1 MERISE
7 DMTDGNCVRDA
18 NKKTGKQLGSLSKV
32 SFSNCKVANLP
43 GSNSETVQL
52 RLGDESY
59 RPKNI

>member
-32 SFSNCKVANLP
+32 SF
-43 GSNSETVQL
+43 
-52 RLGDESY
+52 
-59 RPKNI
+59 